1 MGSLYLNRLTHEE
14 REDLIKKLLEAQR
27 GKCFI
32 CEASIDPN
40 LQTVQIDHVIPT
52 KMGGKDD
59 SSNFAL
65 THSNCNESK
74 QDADLRI
81 ARILSRFSKIRDA
94 CLKENRGPNLTDVLN
109 QYGGSKYEIYFMTFG
124 HYSIM

>member
-1 MGSLYLNRLTHEE
+1 MGSLYLNRLTREE
-14 REDLIKKLLEAQR
+14 REDLKKKLLEAQK

-32 CEASIDPN
+32 CEALIAPN

-65 THSNCNESK
+65 THSSC
-74 QDADLRI
+74 
-81 ARILSRFSKIRDA
+81 
-94 CLKENRGPNLTDVLN
+94 
-109 QYGGSKYEIYFMTFG
+109 
-124 HYSIM
+124 